1 MQQVGFD
8 LDTSTRD
15 VVLQVGALGR
25 LILMHP
31 MANRGTAFTLEERE
45 KLGLSG
51 LLPSRVTT
59 IEEQLRR
66 IYAQYSRSP
75 SPLAKFI
82 QLTQL
87 RDRNEVLFYRLL
99 SEHLEEMLPIIYTPT
114 IGEAIERFSH
124 EYTGAR
130 AVFLSID
137 HPELVEQSLSDFGLD
152 ADDVDLVVVTDSE
165 GILGIGDQGIGGVQ
179 IAIGKLGVYTAA
191 AGIHPRRA
199 IPVVL
204 DVGTDNLGL
213 LNSDLYL
220 GERHARVR
228 GERYD
233 QFIELF
239 VNAVTRQFPNA
250 MLHWEDFGAGNAHRI
265 LERYADRICTFN
277 DDIQGTAAVVLA
289 AVLAAVRF
297 TGVPLSQHRVLI
309 YGAGTAGVGIADL
322 IREAMRRSALRADD
336 AYRRFW
342 VFNSRGLVVE
352 GGAGIRDFQRPYA
365 RGRDDVA
372 DWTVANPD
380 RITLLE
386 AVRHAKP
393 TILIGTSAQ
402 HGAFT
407 ADVVRAMA
415 EDCERPIIM
424 PLSNPTSRCEA
435 LPADLLDWT
444 DGRALIATGSPFG
457 TIRHGDV
464 YHTIAQA
471 NNALIFPGLGLGVSV
486 VQARR
491 VTEEMIYAAAA
502 ALAGLVNEYRPGAS
516 LLPGMS
522 DLRTVAATVAK
533 AVAETAERQGLA
545 RRPLTNPIN
554 DIYQRMWKPEY
565 PRLEILPTEGD
576 NS

>member
-1 MQQVGFD
+1 M
-8 LDTSTRD
+8 
-15 VVLQVGALGR
+15 QVGALGR

-250 MLHWEDFGAGNAHRI
+250 MLHWEDFGAANAHRI
-265 LERYADRICTFN
+265 LDRYCDRICTFN